1 MANVLSLRTGAA
13 GASILK
19 LDAAFFR
26 EKVIPLLQKR
36 GLDAAVVVDVA
47 LANDDAERAFA
58 ALLGGKATSLS
69 AGSLST
75 SSSSWRALSIAASA
89 RDAVARGGAKDVGG
103 DAIAPKKKTAD
114 YVRQKSGKRVKAR
127 PKTQEAPTMPTAP
140 PPPTTQASSSV
151 TDPAAFAAQNLARLA
166 ALVCDAIKGA
176 PEGAIVTVKDGALFV
191 DGAARG
197 PLAG

>member
-1 MANVLSLRTGAA
+1 MANLLSLRTAP

-26 EKVIPLLQKR
+26 EKVLPLLHKR
-36 GLDAAVVVDVA
+36 GLDTAVVVDVS
-47 LANDDAERAFA
+47 LKKDDAERAFA
-58 ALLGGKATSLS
+58 ALLGGKATALS
-69 AGSLST
+69 SGSLST
-75 SSSSWRALSIAASA
+75 SASSWRALSIAASA
-89 RDAVARGGAKDVGG
+89 RDAVVRGSSKDVGG

-127 PKTQEAPTMPTAP
+127 PKTKETPPTMPTAP
-140 PPPTTQASSSV
+140 PPSTTQASSSV

-176 PEGAIVTVKDGALFV
+176 PDGAIVSVKDGVLFV

-197 PLAG
+197 PVG